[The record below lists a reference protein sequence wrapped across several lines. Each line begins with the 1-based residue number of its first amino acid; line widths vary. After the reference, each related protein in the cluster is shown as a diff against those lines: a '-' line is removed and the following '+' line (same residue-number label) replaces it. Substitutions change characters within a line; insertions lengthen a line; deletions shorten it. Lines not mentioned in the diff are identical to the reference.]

1 MEEYIQDIIKN
12 ILTALDANFGHIQID
27 LDQNMDNEEEY
38 YCNIETKEASILIGK
53 NGQNMIAIQHL
64 VKLFLLKRTG
74 KSVNLTLDFDGYRLK
89 QKESVLGMTDRHAS
103 KVLETG
109 KLQALTAMS
118 PYMRRIVH
126 LHIATNY
133 PNLATESKGFG
144 DYRHIVLKKSV

>member
-1 MEEYIQDIIKN
+1 MEEYIQDILKN

-27 LDQNMDNEEEY
+27 LTQNSENEEEY
-38 YCNIETKEASILIGK
+38 YCNIETKDASLLIGK

-64 VKLFLLKRTG
+64 VKLFLLKRTS
-74 KSVNLTLDFDGYRLK
+74 KSVNLTLDFDGYRIK
-89 QKESVLGMTDRHAS
+89 QKETILGMTDRHAT

-109 KLQALTAMS
+109 KPQSLPSMS

-144 DYRHIVLKKSV
+144 DYRHIVLKKAA